1 MKIVFTIVIG
11 LAVLVAALVF
21 LTSSI
26 CAVGRGLSAPDR
38 VTSGVIALV
47 SLGVT
52 IGGAYLIAYINR
64 KKEPLE

>member
-1 MKIVFTIVIG
+1 
-11 LAVLVAALVF
+11 
-21 LTSSI
+21 
-26 CAVGRGLSAPDR
+26 LSAPDR